1 MVILISDEN
10 KVGKNMSTNSIYKLT
25 GRVDGSNAGQY
36 QIEISNL
43 VKTGSQ
49 SFTIDLSELV
59 YISSVGLRV
68 FLKTAKD
75 LQVQNRKFI
84 LSKPNSL
91 NNSSAFFFP
100 SLLTFS
106 LAKISF
112 LLEYLPLNSSG
123 TLLIIADSKAGS
135 ILNPYLILYFNAL
148 KITIGFCWQI

>member
-1 MVILISDEN
+1 LKRFSQQDKFFSKFDMVILISDEN
-10 KVGKNMSTNSIYKLT
+10 KVSKNMSTNSIYKLS

-36 QIEISNL
+36 QFEISNL

-84 LSKPNSL
+84 LSKPNSEIL
-91 NNSSAFFFP
+91 G
-100 SLLTFS
+100 LLLMSGFD
-106 LAKISF
+106 KI
-112 LLEYLPLNSSG
+112 
-123 TLLIIADSKAGS
+123 IS
-135 ILNPYLILYFNAL
+135 IEN
-148 KITIGFCWQI
+148 

>member
-10 KVGKNMSTNSIYKLT
+10 KVGKNMSTNSIYKLS

-49 SFTIDLSELV
+49 SFIIDLSELV

-84 LSKPNSL
+84 LSKPNSEIL
-91 NNSSAFFFP
+91 D
-100 SLLTFS
+100 LLLMSGFD
-106 LAKISF
+106 KI
-112 LLEYLPLNSSG
+112 
-123 TLLIIADSKAGS
+123 IS
-135 ILNPYLILYFNAL
+135 IEN
-148 KITIGFCWQI
+148 

>member
-1 MVILISDEN
+1 LKRFRQQDKFFSKFDMVILISDEN
-10 KVGKNMSTNSIYKLT
+10 KVGKNMSTNSIYKLS

-36 QIEISNL
+36 QFEISNL

-84 LSKPNSL
+84 LSKPNSEIL
-91 NNSSAFFFP
+91 G
-100 SLLTFS
+100 LLLMSGFD
-106 LAKISF
+106 KI
-112 LLEYLPLNSSG
+112 
-123 TLLIIADSKAGS
+123 IS
-135 ILNPYLILYFNAL
+135 IEN
-148 KITIGFCWQI
+148 